1 MTGIVRSMLSTCQRA
16 EERVRFGLERVF
28 GGGARLL
35 YEVQTLNKEGFE
47 KFTKVLIS
55 NLKLLGHHAAFHAHF
70 RPILPILE
78 AQRSLYVC
86 TRSIGSTADLFP
98 TKGVRIEGFLVHRH
112 VFSLPKV
119 RRTHRLDVTKIC
131 NTVVNYLETAHFL
144 IKHRIA
150 HFSKVRAM
158 FTSASQV
165 VVGSREMGQIPGLH
179 FFFQKP
185 KEALVVFG
193 SIWDLGEM
201 KFARGEGASRI
212 TTLFR
217 LAGNVGRLGLIA
229 LGRRHPHTPQFALL
243 DATLSNMSLVSFLLD
258 RREAKERVKHR
269 IDG

>member
-1 MTGIVRSMLSTCQRA
+1 MKGIVRSMFSTCQRA

-47 KFTKVLIS
+47 KFTKVLIA
-55 NLKLLGHHAAFHAHF
+55 NLKLLGHHTAFHTHF

-98 TKGVRIEGFLVHRH
+98 AKQDRSRGVGMYRH
-112 VFSLPKV
+112 VFSLPRV
-119 RRTHRLDVTKIC
+119 GRTHRLDVTKIC
-131 NTVVNYLETAHFL
+131 NAVVNYLETAHFM
-144 IKHRIA
+144 IKHKIA

-158 FTSASQV
+158 FTSTSQV
-165 VVGSREMGQIPGLH
+165 VVGSREIGQIPGFH

-185 KEALVVFG
+185 KEALAVFG
-193 SIWDLGEM
+193 SLWDLGEM
-201 KFARGEGASRI
+201 KFSRI
-212 TTLFR
+212 QESKIKTLFR
-217 LAGNVGRLGLIA
+217 LVGDVGRLALSA

-243 DATLSNMSLVSFLLD
+243 DATLSNMGLVAFLLD
-258 RREAKERVKHR
+258 RREARERVKQR
-269 IDG
+269 IMR